1 MSRITNDI
9 INSLRKSMKASDR
22 KTSAYDTQATIRR
35 IEGGTAWV
43 HIPGGVDE
51 TPVQLTINAKEGDQ
65 VQVRVSGGRA
75 FLVGNATAPPTDDRT
90 AIRATNYA
98 QQAQQTATAAQNVA
112 QTASN
117 NASAAVR
124 RAQQAYEAAEASV
137 ASDTMHYLATNLSTG
152 VTVDTPGWTTTTQT
166 ITASLPYL
174 WIYHTYTKANGS
186 TVNSQPVII
195 GTYGKDGTSVTIL
208 GSYSTLAE
216 LEAAHPTGSIGDA
229 YMVAGDLYIW
239 NGSAWEDVGQIQ
251 GPQGPQ
257 GAQGPKGDTGDT
269 GATGAQGPQGPRG
282 DTGPQGPQGATG
294 PQGPQ
299 GETGATGATGPQ
311 GATGETISSVTSQ
324 YYMSTSAQTPTDGT
338 WSDTMDYV
346 AGRYIWTRELILMTD
361 NTVRI
366 SNPVYNSALT
376 SAWVNAASALQ
387 IAQDTNQYFWHTET
401 GTDTGAHITEI
412 PKDDFIDDPQNG
424 GGNLLARSNGIAIR
438 DGLDELATFGSEG
451 IMLGKPDEPHAEIT
465 PDATEFVGSEGSVI
479 IQNNAN
485 GITTFTEGG
494 LRFYQDDVQLT
505 LEHEPVD
512 GSFVVFSSGASQ
524 QVTIMDP
531 STITYSG
538 SGKTITVHTGSS
550 SGLHPV
556 TTAKIYVTYDT
567 LEFPTTAVGIGSFE
581 NGFGAGQNSVA
592 IGKDAMAYGEAS
604 LSQGKGTIARGEAQA
619 VFGKYNVPDRESLI
633 IAGNG
638 TADDDRSNAFNV
650 DKGGNGYFS
659 GDLNVVGNVY
669 QSKKI
674 YAGARVITTAS
685 GVTLVGATAVILGD
699 IVQIYIRWKYNS
711 AITVTAN
718 GNITN
723 IQVGTL
729 ASDLKPAVFSAAHSH
744 GDDAGQAWYK
754 LEENGNLWLGACEGT
769 GAQRTI
775 AAGLEF
781 SAMATYI
788 LA

>member
-9 INSLRKSMKASDR
+9 INSLRKSLQASDR

-35 IEGGTAWV
+35 IEGNTAWV

-75 FLVGNATAPPTDDRT
+75 FLVGNATAPPTDDS
-90 AIRATNYA
+90 YA
-98 QQAQQTATAAQNVA
+98 RQIGTML
-112 QTASN
+112 SN
-117 NASAAVR
+117 DISAAK
-124 RAQQAYEAAEASV
+124 
-137 ASDTMHYLATNLSTG
+137 
-152 VTVDTPGWTTTTQT
+152 
-166 ITASLPYL
+166 I
-174 WIYHTYTKANGS
+174 
-186 TVNSQPVII
+186 VIKRVQRVVQI
-195 GTYGKDGTSVTIL
+195 VKDI
-208 GSYSTLAE
+208 A
-216 LEAAHPTGSIGDA
+216 
-229 YMVAGDLYIW
+229 
-239 NGSAWEDVGQIQ
+239 
-251 GPQGPQ
+251 
-257 GAQGPKGDTGDT
+257 
-269 GATGAQGPQGPRG
+269 
-282 DTGPQGPQGATG
+282 
-294 PQGPQ
+294 
-299 GETGATGATGPQ
+299 
-311 GATGETISSVTSQ
+311 
-324 YYMSTSAQTPTDGT
+324 
-338 WSDTMDYV
+338 
-346 AGRYIWTRELILMTD
+346 D
-361 NTVRI
+361 N
-366 SNPVYNSALT
+366 
-376 SAWVNAASALQ
+376 
-387 IAQDTNQYFWHTET
+387 TNQYFWNVEE
-401 GTDTGAHITEI
+401 GTDTGAHITE
-412 PKDDFIDDPQNG
+412 KPQDEFLADSSSG
-424 GGNLLARSNGIAIR
+424 GPNLLIRSNGLACR
-438 DGLDELATFGSEG
+438 DGTEELAIFSALG
-451 IMLGKPDEPHAEIT
+451 IRLGKLDEPHAMFT
-465 PDATEFVGSEGSVI
+465 ADASEFAGADGSVV

-485 GITTFTEGG
+485 GVTTFTEGG
-494 LRFYQDDVQLT
+494 LRFYQNDVQLT

-524 QVTIMDP
+524 QATIMDP